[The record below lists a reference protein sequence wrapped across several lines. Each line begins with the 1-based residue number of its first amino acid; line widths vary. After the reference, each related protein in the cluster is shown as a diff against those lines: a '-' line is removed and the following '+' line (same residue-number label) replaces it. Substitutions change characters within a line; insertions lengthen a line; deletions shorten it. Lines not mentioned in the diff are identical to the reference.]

1 MDIKERRFETDIET
15 SLLISGGYTKGNQTN
30 YNRETAIDLPTLIE
44 FIKKTQPKE
53 WRRYERNYGPNAE
66 NMLYKRFQNCVN
78 NFGLLYVL
86 RHGFEDRGAKI
97 KVAAFKENTTLNKT
111 VIEDY
116 NANILTCTRQFHYST
131 ENENSIDMVL
141 SLNGIPIV
149 ALELKNQLTGQNV
162 ENAMTQFMYDRN
174 PKEFCFHFDN
184 RFLVYFSVDLYQA
197 YMTTKL
203 DGKKTFFLPF
213 NMGSNGAGEVGSAG
227 NPQNPNGYATSYLWE
242 HVLTKDSLMNILQ
255 RFLQRIEEE
264 KVELKNGKEVRKKT
278 TKLIFPRYHQLD
290 VVSKLVDDVKV
301 NGSGKNYLIQHSA
314 GSGKSNS
321 IAWLAYQLSEL
332 HDANNKPIFTSVI
345 VINDR
350 TVLDRQ
356 TQNTIYGFDHI
367 SGIVE
372 KIDDNKH
379 SSDLKKAINDGKKI
393 IITTLQKFPYIYDE
407 INDTTNRRF
416 AIIVDEAHNS
426 QTGKSAQKL
435 KAALADTEDALK
447 EYAELEG
454 RAEEEIKDDE
464 DKLVEEMLSH
474 GTHKNLSFF
483 AFTATPKPKTL
494 EMFGSIQPNG
504 KYRAFH
510 IYSMKQ
516 AIDEGFI
523 LDVLK
528 NFMHYKT
535 CYKITKQ
542 TADNPNVPTN
552 AAVKAIMRY
561 KELHPHNI
569 SQKTAIIVETYKN
582 VTKNKINGNAKA
594 MVVTASRLHAIRYYH
609 EMKRYLEMK
618 GYDDLEILIA
628 FSGVV
633 NDKGVEYTEEGLNKR
648 KDGSTIK
655 ESQLTSEFNKD
666 EYGMLIVAEKYQTGF
681 DEPLLHTM
689 FVDKKLKGVKAVQTL
704 SRLNRTCAGKTDT
717 FVLDFVNTAEEIQ
730 EAFEPY
736 YECTELDESID
747 VNMIYDTKSLIRL
760 KGLYTDKDI
769 DNFLKIFLKKGKQ
782 TETDLGKMTS
792 LLKPI
797 VSKYEELK
805 PEERFDFKKLVR
817 NFNKWYS
824 YITQISRIFDKD
836 LQKEYTFTQYLE
848 KMLPPAFDK
857 EKVDLEGK
865 LKLEFYKLSEDFHG
879 DISLNPTEE
888 TKTLVNTKSIK
899 TNGMTGDEDEL
910 LEEIIKKINDK
921 FKGIFTDGDRVI
933 VETLYNKAKENNK
946 LKQQAIKNDEEVF
959 TKSIFPEMFKQI
971 AQECYMEQMNAFSKL
986 FKDKVFYK
994 EVMDAIGNETYINS
1008 NNRRKYV

>member
-1 MDIKERRFETDIET
+1 MNITEKQFETDIE
-15 SLLISGGYTKGNQTN
+15 SYMLSQGGYVKGDLQT
-30 YNRETAIDLPTLIE
+30 YNREKAIDLPKLVQ
-44 FIKKTQPKE
+44 FIKNTQPKE
-53 WRRYERNYGPNAE
+53 WKKYERNYGENAE
-66 NMLYKRFQNCVN
+66 NRLYKRFQDSVN
-78 NFGLLYVL
+78 TFGLLYVI

-111 VIEDY
+111 VMKEYDE
-116 NANILTCTRQFHYST
+116 NILTCTRQFRYST

-162 ENAMTQFMYDRN
+162 DNAKKQYMYDRN

-184 RFLVYFSVDLYQA
+184 RFLVYFAVDLYEVS
-197 YMTTKL
+197 MTTKL
-203 DGKKTFFLPF
+203 DGKNTFFLPF
-213 NMGSNGAGEVGSAG
+213 NMGSNGAGEVGTCG
-227 NPQNPNGYATSYLWE
+227 NPENPNGYATSYLWE
-242 HVLTKDSLMNILQ
+242 NVLTKDSLMNLLQ
-255 RFLQRIEEE
+255 RFLQRVDEE
-264 KVELKNGKEVRKKT
+264 KVELKNGKEVKKKT

-290 VVSKLVDDVKV
+290 VVTKLIDDVKS

-332 HDANNKPIFTSVI
+332 HDINNKPIFTSVI

-350 TVLDRQ
+350 TILDRQ

-367 SGIVE
+367 NGIVE

-407 INDTTNRRF
+407 INDTTDRRF

-435 KAALADTEDALK
+435 KAALADTEEALK
-447 EYAELEG
+447 EYAEIEG
-454 RAEEEIKDDE
+454 KAEDEIKDEE
-464 DKLVEEMLSH
+464 DKLVEQMLSH
-474 GTHKNLSFF
+474 GMHKNLSFF
-483 AFTATPKPKTL
+483 AFTATPKEKTL
-494 EMFGSIQPNG
+494 EMFGVKTPEG
-504 KYRAFH
+504 KFRPFH
-510 IYSMKQ
+510 IYSMRQ

-528 NFMHYKT
+528 NFMYYKT
-535 CYKITKQ
+535 CYKITKE
-542 TADNPNVPTN
+542 TGENPEVPAN

-569 SQKTAIIVETYKN
+569 AQKTVIIVETYRN

-609 EMKRYLEMK
+609 EMKRYIEMK
-618 GYDDLEILIA
+618 GYDDLEILVA

-633 NDKGVEYTEEGLNKR
+633 QDGGQEYTEEGLNKR

-666 EYGMLIVAEKYQTGF
+666 EYAMLIVAEKYQTGF

-704 SRLNRTCAGKTDT
+704 SRLNRICPGKTDT
-717 FVLDFVNTAEEIQ
+717 FVLDFVNTAEDIKA
-730 EAFEPY
+730 AFEPY
-736 YECTELDESID
+736 YECTELDEEVDI
-747 VNMIYDTKSLIRL
+747 NMIYDTRRLIRAEE
-760 KGLYTDKDI
+760 LYTDDDI
-769 DNFLKIFLKKGKQ
+769 DKFLKIFLKKGKQ
-782 TETDLGKMTS
+782 TEKDLGKMTS

-797 VSKYEELK
+797 VDRYKQLDEDG
-805 PEERFDFKKLVR
+805 RFKFKKLVR

-824 YITQISRIFDKD
+824 YITQISRIFDKS

-848 KMLPPAFDK
+848 KMLPPAFDHK
-857 EKVDLEGK
+857 SVDLEDK
-865 LKLEFYKLSEDFHG
+865 LKLEFYKLSEEFHG
-879 DISLNPTEE
+879 DISLNPTQE
-888 TKTLVNTKSIK
+888 TKTLHNPKSLDTVGK
-899 TNGMTGDEDEL
+899 VSQEDEL
-910 LEEIIKKINDK
+910 LETIIAKINDK
-921 FKGIFTDGDRVI
+921 FKGIFTDADRVI
-933 VETLYNKAKENNK
+933 VETLYNKAKENSK
-946 LKQQAIKNDEEVF
+946 LQMQASKNDEEVF
-959 TKSIFPEMFKQI
+959 TKSIFPEVFKQV
-971 AQECYMEQMNAFSKL
+971 AQDCYMEQMNSFAKL
-986 FKDKVFYK
+986 FEDKSFY
-994 EVMDAIGNETYINS
+994 ETVMATLAQQTYLNS
-1008 NNRRKYV
+1008 NSGKIN